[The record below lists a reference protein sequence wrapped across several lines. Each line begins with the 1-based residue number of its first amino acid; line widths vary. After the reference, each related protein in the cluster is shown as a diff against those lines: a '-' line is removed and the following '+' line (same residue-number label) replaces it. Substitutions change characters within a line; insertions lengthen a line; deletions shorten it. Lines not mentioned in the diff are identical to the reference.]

1 MDVYQFN
8 HGINQCTNVSKL
20 SAGWLIRNILMEN
33 KEKFFFFWIFIS
45 SHFVEFIGLKI

>member
-1 MDVYQFN
+1 MDIYQFN

-33 KEKFFFFWIFIS
+33 KEKFFFFGFLFHLILWS
-45 SHFVEFIGLKI
+45 S